1 MYLYTKKAGVVAKCG
16 DCKLKLR
23 GLTYARPR
31 QLRAMSKRHK
41 TVSRAYGGSRCGSCI
56 RNRIIRAFLVEEEK
70 IVAKVL
76 KAQKGKAPG
85 AK

>member
-23 GLTYARPR
+23 GLTYGRPR

-41 TVSRAYGGSRCGSCI
+41 TVSRSYGGSRCGPCI

-76 KAQKGKAPG
+76 KAQRGKAE